1 MYYCAKHFRNES
13 LINKTKT
20 GAVILV
26 GGGDGNSDKAYDT
39 ACTILQHMNSSVIY
53 EPIISHNTNIC
64 PAIDD
69 SGVIEKLNNLA
80 QFLNN

>member
-1 MYYCAKHFRNES
+1 MYYCAKRFRNES

-26 GGGDGNSDKAYDT
+26 GGGDGNSEKAYGT

-69 SGVIEKLNNLA
+69 FGVIEKLNNLVE
-80 QFLNN
+80 FLNN